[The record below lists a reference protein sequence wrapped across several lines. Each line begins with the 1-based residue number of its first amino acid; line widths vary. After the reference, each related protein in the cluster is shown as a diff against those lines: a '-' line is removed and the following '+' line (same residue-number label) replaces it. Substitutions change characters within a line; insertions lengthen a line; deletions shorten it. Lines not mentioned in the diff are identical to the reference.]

1 MLLSVINGLEVSLN
15 NFGAGGLSSACRL
28 LEISHTHYWSKD
40 MLDNVH
46 HGLSGTSSTEASQY
60 GSRDNLDNP
69 DSLISTLGDQT
80 PHSLDPPRPDTDS
93 SQLFRELIFKKKQ
106 LLFGRLSSFDSDSE
120 EVASGEEFLAQI
132 KFNLINN

>member
-1 MLLSVINGLEVSLN
+1 MINGLEVSLN
-15 NFGAGGLSSACRL
+15 NFGVGGLSSACRL

-40 MLDNVH
+40 LLDNVH
-46 HGLSGTSSTEASQY
+46 HGLSGTSSSTEASQY

-69 DSLISTLGDQT
+69 DSLISTLGDQA

-120 EVASGEEFLAQI
+120 DVASGEEILAQI
-132 KFNLINN
+132 EFNLINN